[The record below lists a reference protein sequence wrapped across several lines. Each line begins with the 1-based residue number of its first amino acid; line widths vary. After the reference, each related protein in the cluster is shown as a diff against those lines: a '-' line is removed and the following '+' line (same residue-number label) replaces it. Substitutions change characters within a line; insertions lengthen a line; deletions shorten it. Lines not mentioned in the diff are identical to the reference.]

1 MFDDAGNPESPFSNY
16 ICFITA
22 FEKSSLAIEEFLQ
35 TIDTDNNAFRCRS
48 IRYQHES
55 ETPPDSKKKP
65 SATKAADTSDHN
77 NTSSTLR
84 IESHTLDSL
93 VTQAGEMIM
102 AHNMMGHEI
111 FNTNF
116 ENSISNGKT
125 LLEKNDSIFLDH
137 NDLDTWES
145 IVDTLFL
152 THKKITENNN
162 LMQKSIN
169 ALQNRILDLRVI
181 PVSSVFNRIPQLVR
195 KMAETQ
201 NKKINLVIEGKEVRI
216 DKGMVDIL
224 MEPLIHL
231 VRNCI
236 DHGIEHADERLLTGK
251 PDEATLTLSA
261 FQEGSTLI
269 LEIAD
274 DGRGMNL
281 ERIRDSAVRKGF
293 IKESDNLSEE
303 ETCKLIFLPGFSTAD
318 VITETSGRGVGMDVV
333 ITRINHIGGDI
344 KVRTN
349 PGHGTRFTMT
359 LPLSAAIQS
368 VIMASINERL
378 YAIPQNSVIEILSL
392 SRDSLCCLHEQS
404 AFILHNTVIPLFN
417 LDDLVLQKG
426 MPKNNQ
432 TTLYFPSIEIAK
444 EVIVIV
450 MGQGLQRIGVRVDT
464 IQGREDVFVRELHKS
479 LRSLPSICGVTALG
493 NGKLVFILNSNFL
506 LQYAGQGPAAWLHKS
521 QASTATQ

>member
-1 MFDDAGNPESPFSNY
+1 
-16 ICFITA
+16 
-22 FEKSSLAIEEFLQ
+22 
-35 TIDTDNNAFRCRS
+35 
-48 IRYQHES
+48 
-55 ETPPDSKKKP
+55 
-65 SATKAADTSDHN
+65 
-77 NTSSTLR
+77 
-84 IESHTLDSL
+84 
-93 VTQAGEMIM
+93 
-102 AHNMMGHEI
+102 
-111 FNTNF
+111 
-116 ENSISNGKT
+116 
-125 LLEKNDSIFLDH
+125 
-137 NDLDTWES
+137 
-145 IVDTLFL
+145 
-152 THKKITENNN
+152 
-162 LMQKSIN
+162 
-169 ALQNRILDLRVI
+169 
-181 PVSSVFNRIPQLVR
+181 
-195 KMAETQ
+195 MAETQ